1 MTMSPH
7 EVQAYV
13 LTYLEAMECQIM
25 ERSPAHVTV
34 KLSPEADKA
43 LTNRPYYWGFVERTG
58 APAETMSF
66 TFVFD
71 PDGHQQAM
79 EAAEAEAKAAQTAAP
94 VSPGNAGAEGATD
107 SGSQAEAPKD
117 TILGRYFGIVPSLPQ
132 LGPGRILKE
141 DVVYGSRRL
150 QQIFTAA
157 REGGA
162 FVNLFEQAAKRQ
174 LRATAPA
181 VYEPWLGV
189 CFKVEFACDLKREE
203 LHFLGISLRTGEIIE
218 KFGSKLNRR
227 DLSPRLAENMHVQT
241 AKVSLVDAGIALE
254 THLTNHLLQLDY
266 SWAEK
271 AKERL
276 DLELAVVDA
285 YYEAVLREDTPEV
298 DIDASSSSVSD
309 SEVSSPIQDQ
319 DKPLSGGIQSSHLG
333 HSRIPPSPLHSV
345 GPIGM
350 TLGSD
355 VELAAESAVQVEMEP
370 DPEQEKAK
378 QAILDREA
386 MKLQYETR
394 RTEMIWQYEPKV
406 KVIAINSGMFH
417 LR

>member
-13 LTYLEAMECQIM
+13 LTYLETLDCQIM

-71 PDGHQQAM
+71 PDAHQQAL
-79 EAAEAEAKAAQTAAP
+79 EAEEAKAAKLAP
-94 VSPGNAGAEGATD
+94 PASPGAGPGTP
-107 SGSQAEAPKD
+107 EAPKE

-150 QQIFTAA
+150 QQIFNAA

-189 CFKVEFACDLKREE
+189 CFKVEFACDLKKEE
-203 LHFLGISLRTGEIIE
+203 LHFIGISLRTGEIVE

-241 AKVSLVDAGIALE
+241 AKVSLADAGAALE
-254 THLTNHLLQLDY
+254 SHLTNRLLELDY

-276 DLELAVVDA
+276 DLELAVVDT

-298 DIDASSSSVSD
+298 DVDTTSASGTDRVSND
-309 SEVSSPIQDQ
+309 QDQ
-319 DKPLSGGIQSSHLG
+319 AGAGPSAHIHTSRSGSTRIQKAHLQPVEPTG
-333 HSRIPPSPLHSV
+333 VMI
-345 GPIGM
+345 
-350 TLGSD
+350 GSD
-355 VELAAESAVQVEMEP
+355 VELAAEAAVQAEP
-370 DPEQEKAK
+370 ETDPEQDKVR
-378 QAILDREA
+378 QAVMDREA

-406 KVIAINSGMFH
+406 KVTAISSGMFH

>member
-7 EVQAYV
+7 EIQAYV
-13 LTYLEAMECQIM
+13 LTYLEALDCQIM

-43 LTNRPYYWGFVERTG
+43 LTNRPYYWGFVERVG
-58 APAETMSF
+58 VEPETMSF

-71 PDGHQQAM
+71 PEAYQQIT
-79 EAAEAEAKAAQTAAP
+79 EAAEAKAKASQPVQTPPEAKP
-94 VSPGNAGAEGATD
+94 D
-107 SGSQAEAPKD
+107 APKE
-117 TILGRYFGIVPSLPQ
+117 TILGRYFGITPSMPQ
-132 LGPGRILKE
+132 LGPGRILRE

-150 QQIFTAA
+150 QQIFAAA

-174 LRATAPA
+174 IRATSPA

-203 LHFLGISLRTGEIIE
+203 LHFLGISLRSGEIIE
-218 KFGSKLNRR
+218 KFGSKLSRR
-227 DLSPRLAENMHVQT
+227 DLSPRLAENMHAQSP
-241 AKVSLVDAGIALE
+241 KISLADAGAALE
-254 THLTNHLLQLDY
+254 SHLTAHLSRLDY

-276 DLELAVVDA
+276 QLELDVVDA
-285 YYEAVLREDTPEV
+285 YYEAVLREDMPEV
-298 DIDASSSSVSD
+298 TEDETVRPVINRVR
-309 SEVSSPIQDQ
+309 
-319 DKPLSGGIQSSHLG
+319 GILE
-333 HSRIPPSPLHSV
+333 PVPA
-345 GPIGM
+345 
-350 TLGSD
+350 D
-355 VELAAESAVQVEMEP
+355 VEMAAESTIQQTQDDV

-378 QAILDREA
+378 QAVIDREA
-386 MKLQYETR
+386 MKLQYENR

-406 KVIAINSGMFH
+406 KVTAISSGMFH

>member
-13 LTYLEAMECQIM
+13 LTYLETLDCQIM

-71 PDGHQQAM
+71 PDAHQQAL
-79 EAAEAEAKAAQTAAP
+79 EAEEAKAAQLAP
-94 VSPGNAGAEGATD
+94 PTSPGTGTP
-107 SGSQAEAPKD
+107 EAPKD

-150 QQIFTAA
+150 QQIFNAA

-189 CFKVEFACDLKREE
+189 CFKVEFACDLKKEE
-203 LHFLGISLRTGEIIE
+203 LHFIGISLRTGEIVE

-241 AKVSLVDAGIALE
+241 AKVSLADAGAALE
-254 THLTNHLLQLDY
+254 SHLTNRLLELDY

-276 DLELAVVDA
+276 DLELAVVDT

-298 DIDASSSSVSD
+298 DVDTISASSTDGSSTDQEHAGTGPSTQ
-309 SEVSSPIQDQ
+309 IQTSR
-319 DKPLSGGIQSSHLG
+319 SGPTRIQKAHLQ
-333 HSRIPPSPLHSV
+333 PVEPTSV
-345 GPIGM
+345 MIGA
-350 TLGSD
+350 D
-355 VELAAESAVQVEMEP
+355 VELAAEAAVQAEP
-370 DPEQEKAK
+370 ETDPEQEKAR
-378 QAILDREA
+378 QAVMDREA

-406 KVIAINSGMFH
+406 KVTAISSGMFH

>member
-13 LTYLEAMECQIM
+13 LTYLETLDCQIM

-71 PDGHQQAM
+71 PDAHQQAL
-79 EAAEAEAKAAQTAAP
+79 EAEEAKAAQLAP
-94 VSPGNAGAEGATD
+94 PTSPGTGTP
-107 SGSQAEAPKD
+107 EAPKD

-150 QQIFTAA
+150 QQIFNAA

-189 CFKVEFACDLKREE
+189 CFKVEFACDLKKEE
-203 LHFLGISLRTGEIIE
+203 LHFIGISLRTGEIVE

-241 AKVSLVDAGIALE
+241 AKVSLADAGAALE
-254 THLTNHLLQLDY
+254 SHLTNRLLELDY

-276 DLELAVVDA
+276 DLELAVVDT

-298 DIDASSSSVSD
+298 DVDTTSASSTDGSST
-309 SEVSSPIQDQ
+309 DQ
-319 DKPLSGGIQSSHLG
+319 EHTGTG
-333 HSRIPPSPLHSV
+333 PSPQMQTSRSGPTRIQKAHLQPVEPTSV
-345 GPIGM
+345 MIGA
-350 TLGSD
+350 D
-355 VELAAESAVQVEMEP
+355 VELAAEAAVQAEP
-370 DPEQEKAK
+370 ETDPEQEKAR
-378 QAILDREA
+378 QAVMDREA

-406 KVIAINSGMFH
+406 KVTAISSGMFH

>member
-1 MTMSPH
+1 MTMSSH

-13 LTYLEAMECQIM
+13 LTYLEALDCQIM

-66 TFVFD
+66 TFIFD
-71 PDGHQQAM
+71 PDSYQQAI
-79 EAAEAEAKAAQTAAP
+79 EAAEAK
-94 VSPGNAGAEGATD
+94 V
-107 SGSQAEAPKD
+107 AEASPPIVSNPAGTNGVTNGSPQGEPPKE
-117 TILGRYFGIVPSLPQ
+117 TILGRYFGITPSLPQ
-132 LGPGRILKE
+132 LGPGRILRE
-141 DVVYGSRRL
+141 EVVYGSRRL
-150 QQIFTAA
+150 QQIFGAA

-203 LHFLGISLRTGEIIE
+203 LHFLGISLRSGEIIE
-218 KFGSKLNRR
+218 KFGTKLNRR

-241 AKVSLVDAGIALE
+241 AKVSLVDAGAALE
-254 THLTNHLLQLDY
+254 SHLTNRLLELDY

-271 AKERL
+271 AQERL
-276 DLELAVVDA
+276 DLELDVLDT

-298 DIDASSSSVSD
+298 ESPGNVTSDTENVHSDRTPPAQLKKVVDITNA
-309 SEVSSPIQDQ
+309 
-319 DKPLSGGIQSSHLG
+319 K
-333 HSRIPPSPLHSV
+333 
-345 GPIGM
+345 PIGA
-350 TLGSD
+350 D
-355 VELAAESAVQVEMEP
+355 AELAAEAVVPIDTETEA
-370 DPEQEKAK
+370 EEEKAK
-378 QAILDREA
+378 QAVIDREA

-406 KVIAINSGMFH
+406 KVTAISSGMFH

>member
-1 MTMSPH
+1 MTMSPQ

-13 LTYLEAMECQIM
+13 TTYLEAMECQIM
-25 ERSPAHVTV
+25 ERSPAHITV

-71 PDGHQQAM
+71 PAAHQQAI
-79 EAAEAEAKAAQTAAP
+79 EAAEAKAAQASPSLSASQSGP
-94 VSPGNAGAEGATD
+94 VGTGSAG
-107 SGSQAEAPKD
+107 SGSGPDAPKE
-117 TILGRYFGIVPSLPQ
+117 TILGRYFGITPALPQ
-132 LGPGRILKE
+132 LGPGRILRE

-150 QQIFTAA
+150 QQIFEAA
-157 REGGA
+157 RGGGA
-162 FVNLFEQAAKRQ
+162 FVNLFEQAPKRQ
-174 LRATAPA
+174 LRAAAPA

-218 KFGSKLNRR
+218 QFGSKLNRR

-241 AKVSLVDAGIALE
+241 AKVSLSDAGAALE
-254 THLTNHLLQLDY
+254 KHLTRRLLELDY
-266 SWAEK
+266 GWAEQAK
-271 AKERL
+271 ARL

-298 DIDASSSSVSD
+298 ELDDNSSGAGRDSASTGQELGTNSMRIQTIVGDHSHVPPVNRISAGMAGLETHSDA
-309 SEVSSPIQDQ
+309 
-319 DKPLSGGIQSSHLG
+319 
-333 HSRIPPSPLHSV
+333 
-345 GPIGM
+345 
-350 TLGSD
+350 
-355 VELAAESAVQVEMEP
+355 ELAAEQAVPLDEET
-370 DPEQEKAK
+370 DTEQEKAR
-378 QAILDREA
+378 QAVLDREA

-406 KVIAINSGMFH
+406 KVTAISSGMFH

>member
-13 LTYLEAMECQIM
+13 LTYLETLDCQIM

-71 PDGHQQAM
+71 PDAYQQAL
-79 EAAEAEAKAAQTAAP
+79 EAEEAKAAQLAP
-94 VSPGNAGAEGATD
+94 PASPGADPGTP
-107 SGSQAEAPKD
+107 EAPKE

-150 QQIFTAA
+150 QQIFNAA

-189 CFKVEFACDLKREE
+189 CFKVEFACDLKKEE
-203 LHFLGISLRTGEIIE
+203 LHFIGISLRTGEIVE

-241 AKVSLVDAGIALE
+241 AKVSLSDAGAALE
-254 THLTNHLLQLDY
+254 SHLTNRLLELDY

-276 DLELAVVDA
+276 DLELAVVDT

-298 DIDASSSSVSD
+298 DVDVDTTSASSTDGSTDQEYAGTGSSA
-309 SEVSSPIQDQ
+309 PIQTSR
-319 DKPLSGGIQSSHLG
+319 SGP
-333 HSRIPPSPLHSV
+333 SRIQNARLQPVESTNV
-345 GPIGM
+345 TI
-350 TLGSD
+350 GSD
-355 VELAAESAVQVEMEP
+355 VELAAEAAAVQAEP
-370 DPEQEKAK
+370 ETDPEQDKAR
-378 QAILDREA
+378 QAVMDREA

-394 RTEMIWQYEPKV
+394 RTEMIWQYETKV
-406 KVIAINSGMFH
+406 KVTAISSGMFH

>member
-13 LTYLEAMECQIM
+13 LTYLEALDCQIM

-66 TFVFD
+66 TFIFD
-71 PDGHQQAM
+71 PDSYQQAM
-79 EAAEAEAKAAQTAAP
+79 EAAEAKAAQASPP
-94 VSPGNAGAEGATD
+94 VTPDPAGTNGITNGSPPVEP
-107 SGSQAEAPKD
+107 PKE
-117 TILGRYFGIVPSLPQ
+117 TILGRYFGITPSMPL
-132 LGPGRILKE
+132 LGPGRILRE

-150 QQIFTAA
+150 QQIFGAA

-203 LHFLGISLRTGEIIE
+203 LHFLGISLRSGEIIE
-218 KFGSKLNRR
+218 KFGTKLNRR
-227 DLSPRLAENMHVQT
+227 DLSPRLAENMHVQA
-241 AKVSLVDAGIALE
+241 AKVSLLDAGAALE
-254 THLTNHLLQLDY
+254 SHLTNRLLELDY

-271 AKERL
+271 AQERL
-276 DLELAVVDA
+276 DLELDVLDT

-298 DIDASSSSVSD
+298 ETTDNLASGTENVQPNRKPPVPS
-309 SEVSSPIQDQ
+309 
-319 DKPLSGGIQSSHLG
+319 KPLIGITNAES
-333 HSRIPPSPLHSV
+333 
-345 GPIGM
+345 IGA
-350 TLGSD
+350 D
-355 VELAAESAVQVEMEP
+355 VELAAEAAVQVDSETDAE
-370 DPEQEKAK
+370 EEKAK
-378 QAILDREA
+378 QAVMDREA

-406 KVIAINSGMFH
+406 KVTAISSGMFH

>member
-13 LTYLEAMECQIM
+13 LTYLETLDCQIM

-71 PDGHQQAM
+71 PDAYQQAL
-79 EAAEAEAKAAQTAAP
+79 EAEEARAAQLAP
-94 VSPGNAGAEGATD
+94 PAPPGTGPSSLEV
-107 SGSQAEAPKD
+107 PKE

-150 QQIFTAA
+150 QQIFNAA
-157 REGGA
+157 REGGE

-189 CFKVEFACDLKREE
+189 CFKVEFACDLKKEE
-203 LHFLGISLRTGEIIE
+203 LHFIGISLRTGEIVE

-241 AKVSLVDAGIALE
+241 AKVSLADAGAALE
-254 THLTNHLLQLDY
+254 SHLTNHLLQLDY

-276 DLELAVVDA
+276 DLELAVVDT

-298 DIDASSSSVSD
+298 DAD
-309 SEVSSPIQDQ
+309 STNAHST
-319 DKPLSGGIQSSHLG
+319 SGGSNDLAQARTEPSIHVQSARPG
-333 HSRIPPSPLHSV
+333 PSRIQQNEHLQSIEPTGVS
-345 GPIGM
+345 I
-350 TLGSD
+350 GSD
-355 VELAAESAVQVEMEP
+355 VELAAETAVRAESET
-370 DPEQEKAK
+370 DPEQDKAR
-378 QAILDREA
+378 QAVLDREA

-406 KVIAINSGMFH
+406 KVTAINSGMFH

>member
-13 LTYLEAMECQIM
+13 LTYLEALDCQIM

-66 TFVFD
+66 TFIFD
-71 PDGHQQAM
+71 PDSYQQAI
-79 EAAEAEAKAAQTAAP
+79 EAAEAKAAQTSPP
-94 VSPGNAGAEGATD
+94 VVTDPAGTNGVTNGNTPGEP
-107 SGSQAEAPKD
+107 PKD
-117 TILGRYFGIVPSLPQ
+117 TILGRYFGITPSLPQ
-132 LGPGRILKE
+132 LGPGRILRE

-150 QQIFTAA
+150 QQIFGAA

-203 LHFLGISLRTGEIIE
+203 LHFLGISLRSGEIIE
-218 KFGSKLNRR
+218 KFGTKLNRR

-241 AKVSLVDAGIALE
+241 AKVSLSDAGAALE
-254 THLTNHLLQLDY
+254 SHLTNRLQKLDY

-271 AKERL
+271 AQERL
-276 DLELAVVDA
+276 DLELDVLDT

-298 DIDASSSSVSD
+298 ESPGNITSVTENENVHSDRTPPAPLKKVVDIKNA
-309 SEVSSPIQDQ
+309 
-319 DKPLSGGIQSSHLG
+319 K
-333 HSRIPPSPLHSV
+333 
-345 GPIGM
+345 PIGA
-350 TLGSD
+350 D
-355 VELAAESAVQVEMEP
+355 VELAAEVAVQIDTETDAE
-370 DPEQEKAK
+370 EEKAK
-378 QAILDREA
+378 QAVMDREA

-406 KVIAINSGMFH
+406 KVTAISSGMFH

>member
-7 EVQAYV
+7 EIQAYV
-13 LTYLEAMECQIM
+13 LTYLEALDCKIM

-43 LTNRPYYWGFVERTG
+43 LTNRPYYWGFVERVG
-58 APAETMSF
+58 VEPETMSF

-71 PDGHQQAM
+71 PEAYQQIT
-79 EAAEAEAKAAQTAAP
+79 EAAEAKIKATEPAQ
-94 VSPGNAGAEGATD
+94 VSPEANSD
-107 SGSQAEAPKD
+107 APKD
-117 TILGRYFGIVPSLPQ
+117 TILGRYFGITPSMPQ
-132 LGPGRILKE
+132 LGPGRILRE

-150 QQIFTAA
+150 QQIFEAA

-174 LRATAPA
+174 IRATVPA

-203 LHFLGISLRTGEIIE
+203 LHFLGISLRSGEIIE

-227 DLSPRLAENMHVQT
+227 DLSPRLAENMHAQSP
-241 AKVSLVDAGIALE
+241 KISLADAGAALE
-254 THLTNHLLQLDY
+254 LHLTNHLSTLDY

-276 DLELAVVDA
+276 QLELDVVDA
-285 YYEAVLREDTPEV
+285 YYEAVLREDMPEV
-298 DIDASSSSVSD
+298 TEGDTVPAQSKPSAPVSNVQTPADVQAISPTSPAASFHNRVRGVLEPVTD
-309 SEVSSPIQDQ
+309 
-319 DKPLSGGIQSSHLG
+319 
-333 HSRIPPSPLHSV
+333 
-345 GPIGM
+345 
-350 TLGSD
+350 D
-355 VELAAESAVQVEMEP
+355 VELAAEPAVVHTQDQG

-378 QAILDREA
+378 QAVMDREA
-386 MKLQYETR
+386 MKQQYETR

-406 KVIAINSGMFH
+406 KVTAISSGMFH

>member
-13 LTYLEAMECQIM
+13 LTYLESLDCQIM

-66 TFVFD
+66 TFIFD
-71 PDGHQQAM
+71 PDSYQQAI
-79 EAAEAEAKAAQTAAP
+79 EAAEAKAAQTSPP
-94 VSPGNAGAEGATD
+94 VVTDPAGTNGVTNGNTPGEP
-107 SGSQAEAPKD
+107 PKD
-117 TILGRYFGIVPSLPQ
+117 TILGRYFGITPSLPQ
-132 LGPGRILKE
+132 LGPGRILRE

-150 QQIFTAA
+150 QQIFGAA

-203 LHFLGISLRTGEIIE
+203 LHFLGISLRSGEIIE
-218 KFGSKLNRR
+218 KFGTKLNRR

-241 AKVSLVDAGIALE
+241 AKVSLSDAGAALE
-254 THLTNHLLQLDY
+254 SHLTNRLQKLDY

-271 AKERL
+271 AQERL
-276 DLELAVVDA
+276 DLELDVLDT
-285 YYEAVLREDTPEV
+285 YYEAVLREDMPEV
-298 DIDASSSSVSD
+298 EST
-309 SEVSSPIQDQ
+309 EN
-319 DKPLSGGIQSSHLG
+319 LTSGTETG
-333 HSRIPPSPLHSV
+333 HSDRTTPVLLRPVIALTNAE
-345 GPIGM
+345 PIGA
-350 TLGSD
+350 D
-355 VELAAESAVQVEMEP
+355 VELAAEAAVQIDTETDAE
-370 DPEQEKAK
+370 EEKAK
-378 QAILDREA
+378 QAAIDREA

-406 KVIAINSGMFH
+406 KVTAISSGMFH

>member
-13 LTYLEAMECQIM
+13 LTYLETLDCQIM

-71 PDGHQQAM
+71 PDAHQQAL
-79 EAAEAEAKAAQTAAP
+79 EAEEAKAAQLAP
-94 VSPGNAGAEGATD
+94 PAPPGAGPGSP
-107 SGSQAEAPKD
+107 EASKE

-150 QQIFTAA
+150 QQIFNAA

-189 CFKVEFACDLKREE
+189 CFKVEFACDLKKEE
-203 LHFLGISLRTGEIIE
+203 LHFFGISLRTGEIVE

-241 AKVSLVDAGIALE
+241 AKISLADAGAALE
-254 THLTNHLLQLDY
+254 SHLTNRLLELDY

-276 DLELAVVDA
+276 DLELAVVDT

-298 DIDASSSSVSD
+298 EVDTISASSTDGSSTDQAQTETGPSVH
-309 SEVSSPIQDQ
+309 IQTAR
-319 DKPLSGGIQSSHLG
+319 SGP
-333 HSRIPPSPLHSV
+333 SRIQQNAHLQPIE
-345 GPIGM
+345 PIGV
-350 TLGSD
+350 TTGSD
-355 VELAAESAVQVEMEP
+355 VELAAEAAVQAESET
-370 DPEQEKAK
+370 DPEQDKAR
-378 QAILDREA
+378 QAVMDREA

-406 KVIAINSGMFH
+406 KVTAISSGMFH

>member
-13 LTYLEAMECQIM
+13 LTYLESLDCQIM

-66 TFVFD
+66 TFIFD
-71 PDGHQQAM
+71 PDSYQQAI
-79 EAAEAEAKAAQTAAP
+79 EAAEAKATQTSPP
-94 VSPGNAGAEGATD
+94 VVTDPAGTNGITNGNTPSEP
-107 SGSQAEAPKD
+107 PKD
-117 TILGRYFGIVPSLPQ
+117 TILGRYFGITPSLPQ
-132 LGPGRILKE
+132 LGPGRILRE

-150 QQIFTAA
+150 QQIFGAA

-203 LHFLGISLRTGEIIE
+203 LHFLGISLRSGEIIE
-218 KFGSKLNRR
+218 KFGTKLNRR

-241 AKVSLVDAGIALE
+241 AKVSLSDAGAALE
-254 THLTNHLLQLDY
+254 SHLTNRLQKLDY

-271 AKERL
+271 AQERL
-276 DLELAVVDA
+276 DLELDVLDT
-285 YYEAVLREDTPEV
+285 YYEAVLREDMPEV
-298 DIDASSSSVSD
+298 EST
-309 SEVSSPIQDQ
+309 EN
-319 DKPLSGGIQSSHLG
+319 LTSGTETG
-333 HSRIPPSPLHSV
+333 HSDRTTPVPLRPV
-345 GPIGM
+345 IGITNVEPIGA
-350 TLGSD
+350 D
-355 VELAAESAVQVEMEP
+355 VELAAESAVQIDTETDAE
-370 DPEQEKAK
+370 EEKAK
-378 QAILDREA
+378 QAVIDREA

-406 KVIAINSGMFH
+406 KVTAISSGMFH

>member
-13 LTYLEAMECQIM
+13 LTYLEALDCQIM

-66 TFVFD
+66 TFIFD
-71 PDGHQQAM
+71 PDSYQQAI
-79 EAAEAEAKAAQTAAP
+79 EAAEAKAAQASPP
-94 VSPGNAGAEGATD
+94 VVPNPAETNGITN
-107 SGSQAEAPKD
+107 GGPQGEPPKE
-117 TILGRYFGIVPSLPQ
+117 TILGRYFGITPSLPQ
-132 LGPGRILKE
+132 LGPGRILRE
-141 DVVYGSRRL
+141 EVVYGSRRL
-150 QQIFTAA
+150 QQIFGAA

-203 LHFLGISLRTGEIIE
+203 LHFLGISLRSGEIIE
-218 KFGSKLNRR
+218 KFGTKLNRR

-241 AKVSLVDAGIALE
+241 AKVSIFDAGAALE
-254 THLTNHLLQLDY
+254 SHLTNRLLELDY

-271 AKERL
+271 AQERL
-276 DLELAVVDA
+276 DLELDVLDT

-298 DIDASSSSVSD
+298 ESSGKITSDTENVHSNRTPPVKLKKVLDITNAK
-309 SEVSSPIQDQ
+309 PIEA
-319 DKPLSGGIQSSHLG
+319 
-333 HSRIPPSPLHSV
+333 
-345 GPIGM
+345 
-350 TLGSD
+350 D
-355 VELAAESAVQVEMEP
+355 VELAAEVAVPIDSEADAE
-370 DPEQEKAK
+370 EEKTK
-378 QAILDREA
+378 QAVIDREA

-406 KVIAINSGMFH
+406 KVTAISSGMFH

>member
-13 LTYLEAMECQIM
+13 LTYLEALDCQIM

-66 TFVFD
+66 TFIFD
-71 PDGHQQAM
+71 PDSYQQAI
-79 EAAEAEAKAAQTAAP
+79 EAAEAKVVQASPP
-94 VSPGNAGAEGATD
+94 VVPNPDGTNGVTNGTPQGEL
-107 SGSQAEAPKD
+107 PKE
-117 TILGRYFGIVPSLPQ
+117 TILGRYFGITPSLPQ
-132 LGPGRILKE
+132 LGPGRILRE
-141 DVVYGSRRL
+141 EVVYGSRRL
-150 QQIFTAA
+150 QQIFGAA

-203 LHFLGISLRTGEIIE
+203 LHFLGISLRSGEIIE
-218 KFGSKLNRR
+218 KFGTKLNRR

-241 AKVSLVDAGIALE
+241 AKVSLLDAGAALE
-254 THLTNHLLQLDY
+254 SHLTNRLLELDY

-271 AKERL
+271 AQERL
-276 DLELAVVDA
+276 DLELDVLDT

-298 DIDASSSSVSD
+298 ESPGNITSDTENVQSDRTPPAPLKKVLDITNA
-309 SEVSSPIQDQ
+309 
-319 DKPLSGGIQSSHLG
+319 K
-333 HSRIPPSPLHSV
+333 
-345 GPIGM
+345 PIGA
-350 TLGSD
+350 D
-355 VELAAESAVQVEMEP
+355 VELAAEATVPIDSETDAEE
-370 DPEQEKAK
+370 EKAK
-378 QAILDREA
+378 QAVIDREA

-406 KVIAINSGMFH
+406 KVTAISSGMFH

>member
-13 LTYLEAMECQIM
+13 LTYLESLDCQIM

-66 TFVFD
+66 TFIFD
-71 PDGHQQAM
+71 PDSYQQAI
-79 EAAEAEAKAAQTAAP
+79 EAAEAKAAQT
-94 VSPGNAGAEGATD
+94 SPAGTNGATNGNPP
-107 SGSQAEAPKD
+107 SEPPKD
-117 TILGRYFGIVPSLPQ
+117 TILGRYFGITPSLPQ
-132 LGPGRILKE
+132 LGPGRILRE

-150 QQIFTAA
+150 QQIFGAA

-203 LHFLGISLRTGEIIE
+203 LHFLGISLRSGEIIE
-218 KFGSKLNRR
+218 KFGTKLNRR

-241 AKVSLVDAGIALE
+241 AKVSLSDAGAALE
-254 THLTNHLLQLDY
+254 SHLTNHLQKLDY

-271 AKERL
+271 AQERL
-276 DLELAVVDA
+276 DLELDVLDT
-285 YYEAVLREDTPEV
+285 YYEAVLREDMPEV
-298 DIDASSSSVSD
+298 EST
-309 SEVSSPIQDQ
+309 EN
-319 DKPLSGGIQSSHLG
+319 LTSGTETG
-333 HSRIPPSPLHSV
+333 HSDRTTPVLLRPVIALTNAE
-345 GPIGM
+345 PIGA
-350 TLGSD
+350 D
-355 VELAAESAVQVEMEP
+355 VELAAEAAVQIDTETDAE
-370 DPEQEKAK
+370 EEKAK
-378 QAILDREA
+378 QAAIDREA

-406 KVIAINSGMFH
+406 KVTAISSGMFH

>member
-13 LTYLEAMECQIM
+13 LTYLESLDCQIM

-66 TFVFD
+66 TFIFD
-71 PDGHQQAM
+71 PDSYQQAI
-79 EAAEAEAKAAQTAAP
+79 EAAEAKAAQA
-94 VSPGNAGAEGATD
+94 SPPIATD
-107 SGSQAEAPKD
+107 PAGTNGVTNGNTPGEPPKD
-117 TILGRYFGIVPSLPQ
+117 TILGRYFGITPSLPQ
-132 LGPGRILKE
+132 LGPGRILRE

-150 QQIFTAA
+150 QQIFGAA

-203 LHFLGISLRTGEIIE
+203 LHFLGISLRSGEIIE
-218 KFGSKLNRR
+218 KFGTKLNRR

-241 AKVSLVDAGIALE
+241 AKVSLSDAGAALE
-254 THLTNHLLQLDY
+254 SHLTNRLQKLDY

-271 AKERL
+271 AQERL
-276 DLELAVVDA
+276 DLELDVLDT

-298 DIDASSSSVSD
+298 ESPGNITSVTENENVHSDRTPPAPLIKVVDITNA
-309 SEVSSPIQDQ
+309 
-319 DKPLSGGIQSSHLG
+319 K
-333 HSRIPPSPLHSV
+333 
-345 GPIGM
+345 PIGA
-350 TLGSD
+350 D
-355 VELAAESAVQVEMEP
+355 VELAAEAAVPIDSETDAE
-370 DPEQEKAK
+370 EERAK
-378 QAILDREA
+378 QAVIDREA

-406 KVIAINSGMFH
+406 KVTAISSGMFH

>member
-13 LTYLEAMECQIM
+13 LTYLETLDCQIM

-71 PDGHQQAM
+71 PDAYQQAL
-79 EAAEAEAKAAQTAAP
+79 EAEEAKAAQLAP
-94 VSPGNAGAEGATD
+94 HPPPGAGPGSP
-107 SGSQAEAPKD
+107 EAPKE
-117 TILGRYFGIVPSLPQ
+117 TILGRYFGIAPSLPQ

-150 QQIFTAA
+150 QQIFNVA

-203 LHFLGISLRTGEIIE
+203 LHFIGISLRTGEIVE

-241 AKVSLVDAGIALE
+241 AKISLADAGAALE
-254 THLTNHLLQLDY
+254 SHLTNRLLELDY

-276 DLELAVVDA
+276 DLELAVVDT

-298 DIDASSSSVSD
+298 DVDVTSASSTDGSSTVQAQEGTGPS
-309 SEVSSPIQDQ
+309 VHIQTSR
-319 DKPLSGGIQSSHLG
+319 SGP
-333 HSRIPPSPLHSV
+333 SRIQNVHLQPMGSTGV
-345 GPIGM
+345 
-350 TLGSD
+350 TVTAGSD
-355 VELAAESAVQVEMEP
+355 VELAAEAEAQTEP
-370 DPEQEKAK
+370 ETDPEQDKAR
-378 QAILDREA
+378 QAVLDREA

-406 KVIAINSGMFH
+406 KVTAISSGMFH

>member
-13 LTYLEAMECQIM
+13 LTYLETLDCQIM

-71 PDGHQQAM
+71 PDAHQQAL
-79 EAAEAEAKAAQTAAP
+79 EAAEAKTAQSAP
-94 VSPGNAGAEGATD
+94 PAGTNPG
-107 SGSQAEAPKD
+107 AEAPKD

-150 QQIFTAA
+150 QQIFNAA
-157 REGGA
+157 REGGEY
-162 FVNLFEQAAKRQ
+162 VNLFEQAAKRQ

-203 LHFLGISLRTGEIIE
+203 LHFIGISLRTGEIVE
-218 KFGSKLNRR
+218 KFGSKLNKR

-241 AKVSLVDAGIALE
+241 AKVSLADAGAALE
-254 THLTNHLLQLDY
+254 FHLTNRLLELDY

-276 DLELAVVDA
+276 DLELAVVDT

-298 DIDASSSSVSD
+298 DVDTLSD
-309 SEVSSPIQDQ
+309 SSREVNASGKDQAGPSTPIQPARS
-319 DKPLSGGIQSSHLG
+319 KPSRNQNVHLQ
-333 HSRIPPSPLHSV
+333 
-345 GPIGM
+345 PIEPTGVM
-350 TLGSD
+350 IGSD
-355 VELAAESAVQVEMEP
+355 VELAAESAVQAEP
-370 DPEQEKAK
+370 ETDPEQDKAR
-378 QAILDREA
+378 QAVMDREA

-406 KVIAINSGMFH
+406 KVTAISSGMFH

>member
-1 MTMSPH
+1 MTMSPQ
-7 EVQAYV
+7 EVQTYV
-13 LTYLEAMECQIM
+13 TTYLEAMECQIM
-25 ERSPAHVTV
+25 ERSPAHLTV

-71 PDGHQQAM
+71 PAAHQQAI
-79 EAAEAEAKAAQTAAP
+79 EAAEARAAQASPSLSPSQSGP
-94 VSPGNAGAEGATD
+94 VGPGSAG
-107 SGSQAEAPKD
+107 SGSGPDAPKE
-117 TILGRYFGIVPSLPQ
+117 TILGRYFGITPALPQ
-132 LGPGRILKE
+132 LGPGRILRE

-150 QQIFTAA
+150 QQIFEAA

-162 FVNLFEQAAKRQ
+162 FVNLFEQAPKRQ
-174 LRATAPA
+174 LRAAAPA

-218 KFGSKLNRR
+218 QFGSKLNRR

-241 AKVSLVDAGIALE
+241 AKVSLSDAGAALE
-254 THLTNHLLQLDY
+254 KHLTRRLLELDY
-266 SWAEK
+266 GWAEQAK
-271 AKERL
+271 ARL

-298 DIDASSSSVSD
+298 ELDDNSTGAGRD
-309 SEVSSPIQDQ
+309 SAPTGQELGTNSMKIQTVEGDH
-319 DKPLSGGIQSSHLG
+319 SHVPPVN
-333 HSRIPPSPLHSV
+333 RISAGRAGLETH
-345 GPIGM
+345 
-350 TLGSD
+350 SD
-355 VELAAESAVQVEMEP
+355 VELAAEQAVPLDEET
-370 DPEQEKAK
+370 DTEQEKAR
-378 QAILDREA
+378 QAVLDREA

-406 KVIAINSGMFH
+406 KVTAISSGMFH

>member
-13 LTYLEAMECQIM
+13 LTYLETLDCQIM

-71 PDGHQQAM
+71 PDAHQQAL
-79 EAAEAEAKAAQTAAP
+79 EAEEAKAAQFAP
-94 VSPGNAGAEGATD
+94 PTSPGTGTP
-107 SGSQAEAPKD
+107 EAPKD

-150 QQIFTAA
+150 QQIFNAA

-189 CFKVEFACDLKREE
+189 CFKVEFACDLKKEE
-203 LHFLGISLRTGEIIE
+203 LHFIGISLRTGEIVE

-241 AKVSLVDAGIALE
+241 AKVSLADAGAALE
-254 THLTNHLLQLDY
+254 SHLTNRLLELDY

-276 DLELAVVDA
+276 DLELAVVDT

-298 DIDASSSSVSD
+298 DVDTTSASSTDGSSTDQEHAGTGPSTQIQT
-309 SEVSSPIQDQ
+309 SRSGPTRIQKAHLQPIE
-319 DKPLSGGIQSSHLG
+319 PTG
-333 HSRIPPSPLHSV
+333 V
-345 GPIGM
+345 MIGA
-350 TLGSD
+350 D
-355 VELAAESAVQVEMEP
+355 VELAAEAAVQAEP
-370 DPEQEKAK
+370 ETDPEQEKAR
-378 QAILDREA
+378 QAVLDREA

-406 KVIAINSGMFH
+406 KVTAISSGMFH

>member
-1 MTMSPH
+1 MTMSPN

-79 EAAEAEAKAAQTAAP
+79 EAAEAKAAQTAAP
-94 VSPGNAGAEGATD
+94 VSPGNAGAEGATA
-107 SGSQAEAPKD
+107 SGPQAEAPKD

-132 LGPGRILKE
+132 LGPGRILRE

-150 QQIFTAA
+150 QQIFSAA

-241 AKVSLVDAGIALE
+241 AKVSLTDAGIALE

-285 YYEAVLREDTPEV
+285 YYEAVLREDMPEV
-298 DIDASSSSVSD
+298 DAASSSG
-309 SEVSSPIQDQ
+309 SEVSSSIQDQ
-319 DKPLSGGIQSSHLG
+319 VKAGNGGIQSSHLG
-333 HSRIPPSPLHSV
+333 HSRIPSASLHPV
-345 GPIGM
+345 EPIGM

-355 VELAAESAVQVEMEP
+355 VELAAEAAVPVELEP
-370 DPEQEKAK
+370 DPEQEKAQ
-378 QAILDREA
+378 QAIMDREA
-386 MKLQYETR
+386 MKLQYKTR

>member
-1 MTMSPH
+1 MTMSSH
-7 EVQAYV
+7 EVQTYV
-13 LTYLEAMECQIM
+13 TTYLEAMDCQIM
-25 ERSPAHVTV
+25 ERSPAHITV

-71 PDGHQQAM
+71 PAAHQQAI
-79 EAAEAEAKAAQTAAP
+79 EAAEARTAQASTPPSASQ
-94 VSPGNAGAEGATD
+94 VNSGGLNAG
-107 SGSQAEAPKD
+107 SGSTSDAPKD
-117 TILGRYFGIVPSLPQ
+117 TILGRYFGITPALPQ
-132 LGPGRILKE
+132 LGPGRILRE

-150 QQIFTAA
+150 QQIFDAA

-162 FVNLFEQAAKRQ
+162 YVNLFEQAPKRQ
-174 LRATAPA
+174 LRAAAPA

-241 AKVSLVDAGIALE
+241 AKVSLSDAGAALE
-254 THLTNHLLQLDY
+254 AHLTQRLLELDY
-266 SWAEK
+266 GWAEQAK
-271 AKERL
+271 ARL
-276 DLELAVVDA
+276 DLELGVVDA

-298 DIDASSSSVSD
+298 EVNDDTSGADHHTASKR
-309 SEVSSPIQDQ
+309 QGQ
-319 DKPLSGGIQSSHLG
+319 TTTKGIQSTTEDQ
-333 HSRIPPSPLHSV
+333 SRIAPVNRISV
-345 GPIGM
+345 GAARKKSGP
-350 TLGSD
+350 D
-355 VELAAESAVQVEMEP
+355 AELAAEPIVPLDEDTDS
-370 DPEQEKAK
+370 EQEKTR
-378 QAILDREA
+378 QAVMDREA

-406 KVIAINSGMFH
+406 KVTAISSGMFH

>member
-13 LTYLEAMECQIM
+13 LTYLEALDCQIM

-66 TFVFD
+66 TFIFD
-71 PDGHQQAM
+71 PDSYQQAM
-79 EAAEAEAKAAQTAAP
+79 EAAEAKAAQASPP
-94 VSPGNAGAEGATD
+94 VTPDPAGTNGITNGSPQVEP
-107 SGSQAEAPKD
+107 PKE
-117 TILGRYFGIVPSLPQ
+117 TILGRYFGITPSMPL
-132 LGPGRILKE
+132 LGPGRILRE

-150 QQIFTAA
+150 QQIFGAA

-203 LHFLGISLRTGEIIE
+203 LHFLGISLRSGEIIE
-218 KFGSKLNRR
+218 KFGTKLNRR
-227 DLSPRLAENMHVQT
+227 DLSPRLAENMHVQA
-241 AKVSLVDAGIALE
+241 AKVSLLDAGAALE
-254 THLTNHLLQLDY
+254 SHLTNRLLELDY

-271 AKERL
+271 AQERL
-276 DLELAVVDA
+276 DLELDVLDT

-298 DIDASSSSVSD
+298 ETTDNLASGTENVQPNRKPP
-309 SEVSSPIQDQ
+309 VPL
-319 DKPLSGGIQSSHLG
+319 KPLIGISNAES
-333 HSRIPPSPLHSV
+333 
-345 GPIGM
+345 IGA
-350 TLGSD
+350 D
-355 VELAAESAVQVEMEP
+355 VELAAEAAVQVDSETDAE
-370 DPEQEKAK
+370 EEKAK
-378 QAILDREA
+378 QAVMDREA

-406 KVIAINSGMFH
+406 KVTAISSGMFH

>member
-13 LTYLEAMECQIM
+13 LTYLEALDCQIM

-66 TFVFD
+66 TFIFD
-71 PDGHQQAM
+71 PDSYQQIT
-79 EAAEAEAKAAQTAAP
+79 EAAEAKAAQATPP
-94 VSPGNAGAEGATD
+94 VVPNPAGTNGVTNGSPQGEP
-107 SGSQAEAPKD
+107 PKE
-117 TILGRYFGIVPSLPQ
+117 TILGRYFGITPSLPQ
-132 LGPGRILKE
+132 LGPGRILRE
-141 DVVYGSRRL
+141 EVVYGSRRL
-150 QQIFTAA
+150 QQIFGAA

-203 LHFLGISLRTGEIIE
+203 LHFLGISLRSGEIIE
-218 KFGSKLNRR
+218 KFGTKLNRR

-241 AKVSLVDAGIALE
+241 AKVSLVDAGAALE
-254 THLTNHLLQLDY
+254 SHLTNRLLELDY
-266 SWAEK
+266 DWAEK
-271 AKERL
+271 AQERL
-276 DLELAVVDA
+276 DLELDVLDT
-285 YYEAVLREDTPEV
+285 YYEAVLREDMPEV
-298 DIDASSSSVSD
+298 QPTGNTDSGTDNVHSNRATPVPLKRVLDITEA
-309 SEVSSPIQDQ
+309 
-319 DKPLSGGIQSSHLG
+319 K
-333 HSRIPPSPLHSV
+333 
-345 GPIGM
+345 PIGA
-350 TLGSD
+350 D
-355 VELAAESAVQVEMEP
+355 VELAAEAIVPIDTETEA
-370 DPEQEKAK
+370 EEEKAK
-378 QAILDREA
+378 QAVMDREA

-406 KVIAINSGMFH
+406 KVTAISSGMFH

>member
-1 MTMSPH
+1 MTMSSH

-13 LTYLEAMECQIM
+13 LTYLEALDCQIM
-25 ERSPAHVTV
+25 ERSPTYVTV

-71 PDGHQQAM
+71 PDSYQQTI
-79 EAAEAEAKAAQTAAP
+79 EAAEAKAAQA
-94 VSPGNAGAEGATD
+94 SPSVTPDPEP
-107 SGSQAEAPKD
+107 PKD
-117 TILGRYFGIVPSLPQ
+117 TILGRYFGITPSLPQ
-132 LGPGRILKE
+132 LGPGRILRE

-150 QQIFTAA
+150 QQIFGAA

-203 LHFLGISLRTGEIIE
+203 LHFLGISLRSGEIME
-218 KFGSKLNRR
+218 KFSTKLNRR
-227 DLSPRLAENMHVQT
+227 DLSPRLAENMHVQA
-241 AKVSLVDAGIALE
+241 AKVSLSDAGAALE
-254 THLTNHLLQLDY
+254 SHLTNRLLELDY

-276 DLELAVVDA
+276 ALELDVVDT
-285 YYEAVLREDTPEV
+285 YYEAVLREDMPEV
-298 DIDASSSSVSD
+298 ESTGNLALDTENVYTNHTPP
-309 SEVSSPIQDQ
+309 VPL
-319 DKPLSGGIQSSHLG
+319 KPVIGISNAN
-333 HSRIPPSPLHSV
+333 
-345 GPIGM
+345 PIGA
-350 TLGSD
+350 D
-355 VELAAESAVQVEMEP
+355 VELAAEAAVQADLETDSE
-370 DPEQEKAK
+370 EEKAR
-378 QAILDREA
+378 QAVMDREA

-406 KVIAINSGMFH
+406 KVTAISSGMFH

>member
-13 LTYLEAMECQIM
+13 LTYLETLDCQIM

-34 KLSPEADKA
+34 KLSPVADKA

-71 PDGHQQAM
+71 PDAYQQAL
-79 EAAEAEAKAAQTAAP
+79 EAEEAKAAQLAP
-94 VSPGNAGAEGATD
+94 PTSPGAGAP
-107 SGSQAEAPKD
+107 EAPKE

-150 QQIFTAA
+150 QQIFNAA
-157 REGGA
+157 REGGE

-189 CFKVEFACDLKREE
+189 CFKVEFACDLKKEE
-203 LHFLGISLRTGEIIE
+203 LHFIGISLRTGEIVE

-227 DLSPRLAENMHVQT
+227 YLSPRLAENMHVQT
-241 AKVSLVDAGIALE
+241 AKVSIADAGAALE
-254 THLTNHLLQLDY
+254 SHLTNRLLELDY

-276 DLELAVVDA
+276 DLELAVVDT

-298 DIDASSSSVSD
+298 DIDTTSASSTDEGSTDQDQAGARPSAHIHTSR
-309 SEVSSPIQDQ
+309 SRPSPIQNAS
-319 DKPLSGGIQSSHLG
+319 L
-333 HSRIPPSPLHSV
+333 PPVEPTGV
-345 GPIGM
+345 TI
-350 TLGSD
+350 GSD
-355 VELAAESAVQVEMEP
+355 VELAAEAAVQEESET
-370 DPEQEKAK
+370 DPEQDKAR
-378 QAILDREA
+378 QAVMDREA

-406 KVIAINSGMFH
+406 KVTAISSGMFH

>member
-13 LTYLEAMECQIM
+13 LTYLETLDCQIM

-71 PDGHQQAM
+71 PDAHQQAL
-79 EAAEAEAKAAQTAAP
+79 EAEEAKAAQLAP
-94 VSPGNAGAEGATD
+94 PTSPGTGTP
-107 SGSQAEAPKD
+107 EAPKD

-150 QQIFTAA
+150 QQIFNAA

-189 CFKVEFACDLKREE
+189 CFKVEFACDLKKEE
-203 LHFLGISLRTGEIIE
+203 LHFIGISLRTGEIVE

-241 AKVSLVDAGIALE
+241 AKVSLADAGAALE
-254 THLTNHLLQLDY
+254 SHLTNRLLELDY

-276 DLELAVVDA
+276 DLELAVVDT

-298 DIDASSSSVSD
+298 DVDTTSASSTDGSSTD
-309 SEVSSPIQDQ
+309 QEHAGTGPFTQIQTSR
-319 DKPLSGGIQSSHLG
+319 SGPTRIQKAHLQPVEPTG
-333 HSRIPPSPLHSV
+333 V
-345 GPIGM
+345 MIGA
-350 TLGSD
+350 D
-355 VELAAESAVQVEMEP
+355 VELAAEAAVQAEP
-370 DPEQEKAK
+370 ETDPGQEKAR
-378 QAILDREA
+378 QAVMDREA

-406 KVIAINSGMFH
+406 KVTAISSGMFH

>member
-13 LTYLEAMECQIM
+13 LTYLETLDCQIM

-66 TFVFD
+66 TFIFD
-71 PDGHQQAM
+71 PDSYQQAI
-79 EAAEAEAKAAQTAAP
+79 EAAEAKAAQASPP
-94 VSPGNAGAEGATD
+94 VVPNPDGTNGVTNGSPQGD
-107 SGSQAEAPKD
+107 PPKE
-117 TILGRYFGIVPSLPQ
+117 TILGRYFGITPSLPQ
-132 LGPGRILKE
+132 LGPGRILRE
-141 DVVYGSRRL
+141 EVVYGSRRL
-150 QQIFTAA
+150 QQIFGAA
-157 REGGA
+157 CEGGA

-203 LHFLGISLRTGEIIE
+203 LHFLGISLRSGEIIE
-218 KFGSKLNRR
+218 KFGTKLNRR

-241 AKVSLVDAGIALE
+241 AKVSLFDAGAALE
-254 THLTNHLLQLDY
+254 SHLTNRLLELDY

-271 AKERL
+271 AQERL
-276 DLELAVVDA
+276 DLELDVLDT

-298 DIDASSSSVSD
+298 ESTGNLAADTEMVHSNRT
-309 SEVSSPIQDQ
+309 SSPSAPL
-319 DKPLSGGIQSSHLG
+319 KPVLDITNAK
-333 HSRIPPSPLHSV
+333 
-345 GPIGM
+345 PIGA
-350 TLGSD
+350 D
-355 VELAAESAVQVEMEP
+355 VELAAEAAVPIDSETDAE
-370 DPEQEKAK
+370 EEKAK
-378 QAILDREA
+378 QAVIDREA

-406 KVIAINSGMFH
+406 KVTAISSGMFH

>member
-13 LTYLEAMECQIM
+13 LTYLEALDCQIM
-25 ERSPAHVTV
+25 ESSPAHVTV

-66 TFVFD
+66 TFIFD
-71 PDGHQQAM
+71 PDRYQQAI
-79 EAAEAEAKAAQTAAP
+79 EAAEAKAAQASPP
-94 VSPGNAGAEGATD
+94 VVPNPAETNGITNGSPQGEP
-107 SGSQAEAPKD
+107 PKE
-117 TILGRYFGIVPSLPQ
+117 TILGRYFGITPSLPQ
-132 LGPGRILKE
+132 LGPGRILRE
-141 DVVYGSRRL
+141 EVVYGSRRL
-150 QQIFTAA
+150 QQIFGAA

-203 LHFLGISLRTGEIIE
+203 LHFLGISLRSGEIIE
-218 KFGSKLNRR
+218 KFGTKLNRR

-241 AKVSLVDAGIALE
+241 AKVSIFDAGAALE
-254 THLTNHLLQLDY
+254 SHLTNRLLELDY

-271 AKERL
+271 AQERL
-276 DLELAVVDA
+276 DLELDVLDT

-298 DIDASSSSVSD
+298 ESPGKTTSD
-309 SEVSSPIQDQ
+309 TENVHSNRTPPV
-319 DKPLSGGIQSSHLG
+319 PLKKFWISLTLN
-333 HSRIPPSPLHSV
+333 PL
-345 GPIGM
+345 
-350 TLGSD
+350 
-355 VELAAESAVQVEMEP
+355 
-370 DPEQEKAK
+370 EQ
-378 QAILDREA
+378 
-386 MKLQYETR
+386 M
-394 RTEMIWQYEPKV
+394 
-406 KVIAINSGMFH
+406 
-417 LR
+417 

>member
-13 LTYLEAMECQIM
+13 LTYLETLDCQIM

-71 PDGHQQAM
+71 PDAHQQAL
-79 EAAEAEAKAAQTAAP
+79 EAEEAKAAQLAP
-94 VSPGNAGAEGATD
+94 PTSPGAGTP
-107 SGSQAEAPKD
+107 EAPKE

-150 QQIFTAA
+150 QQIFNAA

-189 CFKVEFACDLKREE
+189 CFKVEFACDLKKEE
-203 LHFLGISLRTGEIIE
+203 LHFIGISLRTGEIVE

-241 AKVSLVDAGIALE
+241 AKVSLADAGAALE
-254 THLTNHLLQLDY
+254 SHLTNRLLELDY

-276 DLELAVVDA
+276 DLELAVVDT

-298 DIDASSSSVSD
+298 DVDTTSASSTDGSST
-309 SEVSSPIQDQ
+309 DQ
-319 DKPLSGGIQSSHLG
+319 EHTGTG
-333 HSRIPPSPLHSV
+333 PSPQMQTSRSGPTRIQKAHLQPVEPTSV
-345 GPIGM
+345 MIGA
-350 TLGSD
+350 D
-355 VELAAESAVQVEMEP
+355 VELAAEAAVQAEP
-370 DPEQEKAK
+370 ETDPEQEKAR
-378 QAILDREA
+378 QAVMDREA

-406 KVIAINSGMFH
+406 KVTAISSGMFH

>member
-13 LTYLEAMECQIM
+13 LTYLESLDCQIM

-66 TFVFD
+66 TFIFD
-71 PDGHQQAM
+71 PDSYQQAI
-79 EAAEAEAKAAQTAAP
+79 EAAEAKAAQA
-94 VSPGNAGAEGATD
+94 SPPAVPNPDGTNGVTNSSPQGEP
-107 SGSQAEAPKD
+107 PKE
-117 TILGRYFGIVPSLPQ
+117 TILGRYFGITPSLPQ
-132 LGPGRILKE
+132 LGPGRILRE
-141 DVVYGSRRL
+141 EVVYGSRRL
-150 QQIFTAA
+150 QQIFGAA

-203 LHFLGISLRTGEIIE
+203 LHFLGISLRSGEIIE
-218 KFGSKLNRR
+218 KFGTKLNRR

-241 AKVSLVDAGIALE
+241 AKVSLLDAGAALE
-254 THLTNHLLQLDY
+254 SHLTNRLLELDY

-271 AKERL
+271 AQERL
-276 DLELAVVDA
+276 DLELDVLDT

-298 DIDASSSSVSD
+298 ESPGNITSDTENVTSDRTPPAPLIKVVDINNA
-309 SEVSSPIQDQ
+309 
-319 DKPLSGGIQSSHLG
+319 K
-333 HSRIPPSPLHSV
+333 
-345 GPIGM
+345 PIGA
-350 TLGSD
+350 D
-355 VELAAESAVQVEMEP
+355 VELAAEAAVPIDSETDAE
-370 DPEQEKAK
+370 EEKAK
-378 QAILDREA
+378 QAVIDREA

-406 KVIAINSGMFH
+406 KVTAISSGMFH

>member
-13 LTYLEAMECQIM
+13 LTYLEALDCQIM

-58 APAETMSF
+58 APADTMSF
-66 TFVFD
+66 TFIFD
-71 PDGHQQAM
+71 PDSYQQAI
-79 EAAEAEAKAAQTAAP
+79 EAAEAKAAQASPNAAETNG
-94 VSPGNAGAEGATD
+94 VTNGSPQGEP
-107 SGSQAEAPKD
+107 PKE
-117 TILGRYFGIVPSLPQ
+117 TILGRYFGITPSLPQ
-132 LGPGRILKE
+132 LGPGRILRE
-141 DVVYGSRRL
+141 EVVYGSRRL
-150 QQIFTAA
+150 QQIFGAA

-203 LHFLGISLRTGEIIE
+203 LHFLGISLRSGEIIE
-218 KFGSKLNRR
+218 KFGTKLNRR

-241 AKVSLVDAGIALE
+241 AKISLFDAGAALE
-254 THLTNHLLQLDY
+254 SHLTNRLLELDY

-271 AKERL
+271 AQERL
-276 DLELAVVDA
+276 DLELDVLDT

-298 DIDASSSSVSD
+298 ESPVNIASDTENIHSNRTPPAPLKKVLDITNA
-309 SEVSSPIQDQ
+309 
-319 DKPLSGGIQSSHLG
+319 K
-333 HSRIPPSPLHSV
+333 
-345 GPIGM
+345 PIGA
-350 TLGSD
+350 D
-355 VELAAESAVQVEMEP
+355 VELAAEAAVQVDSETDAE
-370 DPEQEKAK
+370 EEKAK
-378 QAILDREA
+378 QAVIDREA

-406 KVIAINSGMFH
+406 KVTAISSGMFH

>member
-13 LTYLEAMECQIM
+13 LTYLESLDCQIM

-66 TFVFD
+66 TFIFD
-71 PDGHQQAM
+71 PDSYQQAI
-79 EAAEAEAKAAQTAAP
+79 EAAEAKAAQTSPP
-94 VSPGNAGAEGATD
+94 VVTDPAGTNGVTNGNTPGEP
-107 SGSQAEAPKD
+107 PKD
-117 TILGRYFGIVPSLPQ
+117 TILGRYFGITPSLPQ
-132 LGPGRILKE
+132 LGPGRILRE

-150 QQIFTAA
+150 QQIFGAA

-203 LHFLGISLRTGEIIE
+203 LHFLGISLRSGEIIE
-218 KFGSKLNRR
+218 KFGTKLNRR

-241 AKVSLVDAGIALE
+241 AKVSLSDAGAALE
-254 THLTNHLLQLDY
+254 SHLTNRLQKLDY

-271 AKERL
+271 AQERL
-276 DLELAVVDA
+276 DLELDVLDT
-285 YYEAVLREDTPEV
+285 YYEAVLREDMPEV
-298 DIDASSSSVSD
+298 EST
-309 SEVSSPIQDQ
+309 EN
-319 DKPLSGGIQSSHLG
+319 LTSGTETG
-333 HSRIPPSPLHSV
+333 HSDRTTPVLLRPVIALTNAES
-345 GPIGM
+345 IGA
-350 TLGSD
+350 D
-355 VELAAESAVQVEMEP
+355 VELAAEAAVQIDTETDAE
-370 DPEQEKAK
+370 EEKAK
-378 QAILDREA
+378 QAAIDREA

-406 KVIAINSGMFH
+406 KVTAISSGMFH

>member
-13 LTYLEAMECQIM
+13 LTYLETLDCQIM

-71 PDGHQQAM
+71 PDAYQQAL
-79 EAAEAEAKAAQTAAP
+79 EAEEAKAAQLAP
-94 VSPGNAGAEGATD
+94 PASPGADPCTP
-107 SGSQAEAPKD
+107 EAPKE

-150 QQIFTAA
+150 QQIFNAA

-189 CFKVEFACDLKREE
+189 CFKVEFACDLKKEE
-203 LHFLGISLRTGEIIE
+203 LHFIGISLKTGEIVE

-241 AKVSLVDAGIALE
+241 AKVSLSDAGAALE
-254 THLTNHLLQLDY
+254 SHLTNRLLELDY

-276 DLELAVVDA
+276 DLELAVVDT

-298 DIDASSSSVSD
+298 DVDVDTTSASSTDGSSTNQ
-309 SEVSSPIQDQ
+309 EYAGTGSSSAPIQTSR
-319 DKPLSGGIQSSHLG
+319 SGP
-333 HSRIPPSPLHSV
+333 SRIQNARLQPVESTNV
-345 GPIGM
+345 TI
-350 TLGSD
+350 GSD
-355 VELAAESAVQVEMEP
+355 VELAAEAAVQAESET
-370 DPEQEKAK
+370 DPEQDKAR
-378 QAILDREA
+378 QAVLDREA

-406 KVIAINSGMFH
+406 KVTAISSGMFH